1 MFLQVYELHRADGKV
16 QHVNPGEF
24 VAVERGD
31 NPVAVAGFL
40 RCHQVGERRDVGD
53 AGIIPH
59 HVQFMKVDAH
69 ERDVEFVP
77 PQRGTVVFD
86 VQFRHVEEQ
95 RAAEIRRVIELET
108 IER

>member
-1 MFLQVYELHRADGKV
+1 
-16 QHVNPGEF
+16 
-24 VAVERGD
+24 
-31 NPVAVAGFL
+31 
-40 RCHQVGERRDVGD
+40 
-53 AGIIPH
+53 
-59 HVQFMKVDAH
+59 MKVDAH

-95 RAAEIRRVIELET
+95 RAAEIRRGLELET